1 MFKRPRHLE
10 NIIGSKEN
18 VLKYPMPFL
27 ISPFS
32 KLYFPVVAQRMSK
45 DKKKAQAFTYES
57 QNEIKL
63 LPTASLLVQSATI
76 GFLILLALGKP
87 HDWNEMPFE
96 MRSGSEMILLPG
108 TAVVSCFSW

>member
-1 MFKRPRHLE
+1 
-10 NIIGSKEN
+10 
-18 VLKYPMPFL
+18 MPFL

-63 LPTASLLVQSATI
+63 LPTASLLVQSSVCHDWIFDSAGTGKASRLEWNAI
-76 GFLILLALGKP
+76 WNEIWFWDDFAPWHSSGILLFLVTVKISAGLQP
-87 HDWNEMPFE
+87 QEV
-96 MRSGSEMILLPG
+96 L
-108 TAVVSCFSW
+108 A

>member
-1 MFKRPRHLE
+1 
-10 NIIGSKEN
+10 
-18 VLKYPMPFL
+18 MPFL

-63 LPTASLLVQSATI
+63 LPTASLLVQSSVC
-76 GFLILLALGKP
+76 
-87 HDWNEMPFE
+87 HDWIFD
-96 MRSGSEMILLPG
+96 SAG
-108 TAVVSCFSW
+108 TGKASRLE